1 MEMSNSLCCQTFIVL
16 LHFWGGGGGG
26 ITWGIIMILPFNG
39 MIFQQLDL
47 NLHVTTEICATDLT
61 PKFSV
66 ERQADK
72 PQKKIMAVFF
82 DHFFVGRNCEF
93 QPF

>member
-1 MEMSNSLCCQTFIVL
+1 MLPNLRCFVAL
-16 LHFWGGGGGG
+16 LGGRGGA

-47 NLHVTTEICATDLT
+47 NLHVTTGICATDLT

-72 PQKKIMAVFF
+72 PQKKNMAVFF
-82 DHFFVGRNCEF
+82 DHFLLVGIVNFSRF
-93 QPF
+93 DWGKIV